1 MPDITKSSLRYTLL
15 YKAVKL
21 FFNLFYRRITVTG
34 SDKIPLNVPVI
45 FASNHQNALM
55 DALAMLFAANR
66 PVVFL
71 ARADIF
77 KNKRVA
83 QLLNFLKIFPVYRI
97 RDGIET
103 MGNNSLIFN
112 KTVQVL
118 QSNTP
123 LGILPEG
130 THTNIKHL
138 QPLKKGICRIAF
150 QTAESSNFSL
160 NIHIVPVGLDY
171 TNYQNAGTHL
181 LVNYGEPIEVAG
193 YYDLYCE
200 NPQKAISKLRDD
212 LAVSIRKIMIHVEN
226 VEFYKPITILTDI
239 LIPGYLNVYNL
250 IDNRLNRFTA
260 SREIISRIET
270 AATQNRINLP
280 VLRETTNNYTAL
292 LEKYKLRNKL
302 LESPPPS
309 IWMLLIS
316 TVLSFILLPLHLYG
330 MIFNYLPYK
339 MPFIISRKIKDSQF
353 ISSVNFGLGFVLFLF
368 WYLILMVLMLVL
380 SGSIIAT
387 LFAVISWPVA
397 GLFTFYHYIHC
408 RKLFGRFRYFI
419 LKNRHPE
426 QLKRFVDLRQQMLNL
441 ADFTVRH

>member
-1 MPDITKSSLRYTLL
+1 MQDITKSSLRYTLL
-15 YKAVKL
+15 NRVVKL

-34 SDKIPLNVPVI
+34 SEKIPSGVPVI
-45 FASNHQNALM
+45 FAANHQNALM
-55 DALAMLFAANR
+55 DALAMLFTANR

-83 QLLNFLKIFPVYRI
+83 KLLNFLKIFPVYRI

-103 MGNNSLIFN
+103 MGNNSLIFD

-130 THTNIKHL
+130 SHTNIKHL

-150 QTAESSNFSL
+150 QTAESSDFKL

-193 YYDLYCE
+193 YYDLYRE
-200 NPQKAISKLRDD
+200 NPQKAIAQLRDD
-212 LAVSIRKIMIHVEN
+212 LAVSIRKVMIHVEN
-226 VEFYKPITILTDI
+226 VEYYKPITTLTGI
-239 LIPGYLNVYNL
+239 LIPDYLSDNNL
-250 IDNRLNRFTA
+250 IDNRLNRFIA
-260 SREIISRIET
+260 SRKIISRVET
-270 AATQNRINLP
+270 AATQNRIDLP
-280 VLRETTNNYTAL
+280 LLLEMTNNYNAL

-316 TVLSFILLPLHLYG
+316 VFLSCILLPLHLYG
-330 MIFNYLPYK
+330 MILNYLPYK
-339 MPFIISRKIKDSQF
+339 LPVIVSRKIKDSQF
-353 ISSVNFGLGFVLFLF
+353 ISSVNFGLGFVSFVI
-368 WYLILMVLMLVL
+368 WYLILLVVFL
-380 SGSIIAT
+380 IFSGSSLIALFT
-387 LFAVISWPVA
+387 LILSPFA
-397 GLFTFYHYIHC
+397 GLFAFYHYIHLKKTGGKF
-408 RKLFGRFRYFI
+408 RLFFLRSRQ
-419 LKNRHPE
+419 PE
-426 QLKRFVDLRQQMLNL
+426 QYNSLLEIRQKLVNL
-441 ADFTVRH
+441 QGQIS